1 MKIYILR
8 HEDRT
13 QDATMFSPLTS
24 KGLSRSVDLIE
35 IIKKCNINKIYSSP
49 YIRTLQT
56 ILPYSKAENIPI
68 NLEYSL
74 AEIQSPYIIPE
85 RSYNVHL
92 PRYIAENFNYN
103 PKYKSLIYPDNFNYP
118 ENEKQVSSRV
128 RGFLNYLLENKL
140 ESDSNI
146 LIVTH
151 QVVCNQILKVAT
163 KRMKDVNISSSNSYP
178 RGGLTCVFN
187 KDEWLYEPINW
198 TWDN

>member
-24 KGLSRSVDLIE
+24 RGLSRSIDLIK
-35 IIKKCNINKIYSSP
+35 ILKKHNITKIYSSP

-56 ILPYSKAENIPI
+56 VLPYSRESNIQI

-85 RSYNVHL
+85 KSYNVHL
-92 PRYIAENFNYN
+92 PTYIAESFNYN
-103 PKYKSLIYPDNFNYP
+103 SKYKSLIYPDNFNYP

-128 RGFLNYLLENKL
+128 RHFLNDLFKNKL
-140 ESDSNI
+140 ESDNNI

-151 QVVCNQILKVAT
+151 QLICNQILQIAT
-163 KRMKDVNISSSNSYP
+163 KHKENINISSSYNYP
-178 RGGLTCVFN
+178 RGGLTLVFN
-187 KDEWLYEPINW
+187 KDEWLFEPINW
-198 TWDN
+198 EKEL